1 MASNLAA
8 ELMTAIPAG
17 YTSNRF
23 GRKKTIILGLLGVS
37 FAFMILCL
45 RGTTMGIYDSNISI
59 GTILGLIYGGVIK
72 DLF

>member
-8 ELMTAIPAG
+8 ELMTDIPAG
-17 YTSNRF
+17 YMSNRF

-37 FAFMILCL
+37 FTFMILCL